1 MLDVNWFITVPNKC
15 ILPII
20 RIEQAHAFCMH
31 MHANRLSSFFPF
43 VCLFFFGFFLV
54 FSSLLISFL
63 FIFLLFICNALV
75 DISFSFHF
83 LCCLFCI
90 SPNIFIHYSLFS
102 FFYKSM
108 NAVSI
113 VILNV
118 SFLMFSY
125 GLLLIPYLI
134 FFISFFSFLFHS
146 LFLFS

>member
-1 MLDVNWFITVPNKC
+1 MHTTNNQNWAGAC
-15 ILPII
+15 ILH
-20 RIEQAHAFCMH
+20 AHACKRMH
-31 MHANRLSSFFPF
+31 LSSFFPF

-63 FIFLLFICNALV
+63 FLFLLFICNALV

-108 NAVSI
+108 NAVNI

>member
-1 MLDVNWFITVPNKC
+1 MHSACTCMQTDASFIFLSFCLFIFLWFF
-15 ILPII
+15 L
-20 RIEQAHAFCMH
+20 
-31 MHANRLSSFFPF
+31 SFFF
-43 VCLFFFGFFLV
+43 STDFL
-54 FSSLLISFL
+54 SIS
-63 FIFLLFICNALV
+63 FLLFICNALV

-108 NAVSI
+108 NAVNI

-134 FFISFFSFLFHS
+134 FFISLFSFLFHS